1 MLDGQSFSIEVADP
15 VVFHIKHELARQTG
29 FDVWIMRLFAA
40 GLEDELDELHLVD
53 TTQAEAPRL
62 FLFMD
67 STGAR
72 ATLRLGDLPPPGQR
86 ALHSELSLPA
96 RRCAWSGTSDSNGKA
111 VFLFEPRV
119 DPLRA
124 TRRRATRSSP
134 LQLACEF
141 AIENVLPHSMVFKV
155 KMTCPKDFVVKPN
168 CGILGPGESARVV
181 IAVPAAVFAQHVAAV
196 PRRAKKLLLA
206 VPVPAARATVA
217 ACADPAARR
226 AIVKEIFDAASPA
239 DRTHQLKFECAM
251 ADDECLV

>member
-1 MLDGQSFSIEVADP
+1 MRGVCDIIRHQVMLNVYNLTP
-15 VVFHIKHELARQTG
+15 LNKY
-29 FDVWIMRLFAA
+29 
-40 GLEDELDELHLVD
+40 
-53 TTQAEAPRL
+53 
-62 FLFMD
+62 
-67 STGAR
+67 
-72 ATLRLGDLPPPGQR
+72 LRRIGM
-86 ALHSELSLPA
+86 AVYHS
-96 RRCAWSGTSDSNGKA
+96 
-111 VFLFEPRV
+111 
-119 DPLRA
+119 
-124 TRRRATRSSP
+124 
-134 LQLACEF
+134 